1 MTGPKNGRTTHRRI
15 QAMAKMTPSC
25 RNESTAFS
33 SALTDKG
40 SFSSAPDGAGV
51 GLRGRSCV
59 HSFGGGGGGRRGADA
74 RDGAAAS
81 SRRRRPA
88 LSMGA
93 KWSVAPIRATVAT
106 RAKATRPRTME
117 AEHRPPGGG
126 RMAAHGRAFLG
137 PFDDQSAVSFSFATS
152 IGECR
157 DRPRASNP
165 MITQSAP
172 STCSTTSA
180 TTRSIRSSRSF
191 CSSTRKN
198 PAFLFSS

>member
-1 MTGPKNGRTTHRRI
+1 
-15 QAMAKMTPSC
+15 MAKMTPSC
-25 RNESTAFS
+25 RNESTALA
-33 SALTDKG
+33 SALAEKG

-59 HSFGGGGGGRRGADA
+59 HSFGGGGRRGADA

-117 AEHRPPGGG
+117 AEDRPSGGG
-126 RMAAHGRAFLG
+126 RMAARGALFPLFRFYH
-137 PFDDQSAVSFSFATS
+137 SARSPAVAK
-152 IGECR
+152 
-157 DRPRASNP
+157 
-165 MITQSAP
+165 TQSGACETP
-172 STCSTTSA
+172 EPRILPHA
-180 TTRSIRSSRSF
+180 YV
-191 CSSTRKN
+191 
-198 PAFLFSS
+198 